1 MAFECFSHFRV
12 YQCNMKLN
20 NSLWWKHINNLNSN
34 THKKTQPWRDSLYWT
49 MRGFFMFNHDGI
61 LYSQPWG
68 DSLYSTLRGFFIF
81 NHYVFYIKPW
91 GDSLYSSMTGFFI
104 LNHEGILY
112 IHRWRDSLYSTM
124 RGFFIFN
131 LEGILYIQPWYYLIF
146 KHDISP
152 IIQWHN
158 VAFGDILIE
167 Y

>member
-1 MAFECFSHFRV
+1 
-12 YQCNMKLN
+12 
-20 NSLWWKHINNLNSN
+20 
-34 THKKTQPWRDSLYWT
+34 
-49 MRGFFMFNHDGI
+49 MFNHDGI

-81 NHYVFYIKPW
+81 NHDVFYIKPW

-104 LNHEGILY
+104 
-112 IHRWRDSLYSTM
+112 
-124 RGFFIFN
+124 FN
-131 LEGILYIQPWYYLIF
+131 LEGILYIQPWYYLIC

-152 IIQWHN
+152 IIQWYN